1 MPSDQKIEWCVRSK
15 YIQHSLIVQNTQI
28 FLIRRYKCLLEFV
41 PCSDV
46 FVNGAN
52 SIEEGRSLVLAR
64 INEACGPLPLQKEG
78 SVRQIEKHNKN
89 ITTEWQRSVLSL
101 HRYFQVVM
109 RTRSHYKHNDITTFL
124 CRYAASVNQSLEPIT
139 EYFICSLHRYILF
152 GIQNGSFK
160 MEWWFNQRISW
171 YIYQDR

>member
-1 MPSDQKIEWCVRSK
+1 MSVR
-15 YIQHSLIVQNTQI
+15 V
-28 FLIRRYKCLLEFV
+28 
-41 PCSDV
+41 CSMFWWETV

-78 SVRQIEKHNKN
+78 SVGQIEKHNKN

-101 HRYFQVVM
+101 YRYFQVVM
-109 RTRSHYKHNDITTFL
+109 WTCSHHKHNDITTFL

-139 EYFICSLHRYILF
+139 EYFICSLHRYILC
-152 GIQNGSFK
+152 GIQNWSFK